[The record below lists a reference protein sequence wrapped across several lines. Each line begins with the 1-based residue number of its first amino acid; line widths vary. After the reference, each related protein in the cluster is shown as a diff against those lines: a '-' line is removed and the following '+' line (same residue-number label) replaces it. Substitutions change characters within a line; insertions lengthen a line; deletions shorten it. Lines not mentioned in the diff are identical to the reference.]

1 MLLPSLKSVNSSSRP
16 PEKMQ
21 LSLATEALHH
31 LLLPARRLSPMTY
44 SFLNMASFLSSAQQT
59 LVVPSRPNSSV
70 FSPLHLPWPSCP
82 QIRGD
87 CPPPVSHDH
96 TSQSPQLRHSQ
107 NYTAT
112 DSQVC
117 LYQWTTKLWEAGI
130 CARPWAINGFTTK
143 GDVEGPHELNHG
155 IQSPWQCQDKAQTW
169 AGLTVQNLTL
179 TTGTTVST
187 LHMPGTMWSSL
198 FALCHLK
205 GLSDLIYITWL
216 PQCLTQSDHWTN
228 VSNKSDILL
237 IFRGHFLCQTVC
249 QAWSMHCLTS
259 HNSPGRRVFLYVPIS
274 QMKTPSLSWAKWS
287 PQK

>member
-1 MLLPSLKSVNSSSRP
+1 
-16 PEKMQ
+16 
-21 LSLATEALHH
+21 
-31 LLLPARRLSPMTY
+31 MT
-44 SFLNMASFLSSAQQT
+44 T
-59 LVVPSRPNSSV
+59 P
-70 FSPLHLPWPSCP
+70 H
-82 QIRGD
+82 
-87 CPPPVSHDH
+87 SH
-96 TSQSPQLRHSQ
+96 PRLRHSQ
-107 NYTAT
+107 NYTATAT

-155 IQSPWQCQDKAQTW
+155 IRSPWQCQDKAQTW

-187 LHMPGTMWSSL
+187 LHVPGTMWSSL

-287 PQK
+287 IFKTTALLKPRNRRHAQPALASVLLPNLKRSVLKGHTSTGDTQPAVPVIATAEGLVPWAG